1 MRRTKQRGGA
11 HREFRKKTWNTG
23 NTGNDVENKGFPATG
38 RGTGVEREWNK
49 VFTATETVMR
59 EGVAMAA
66 VGAVIGTAATLAMGN
81 VLRSA
86 LFEVK
91 PADPVTLAAVVVVL
105 AVTTLAASYIPARR
119 ALAVD
124 PAVALRHD

>member
-1 MRRTKQRGGA
+1 
-11 HREFRKKTWNTG
+11 
-23 NTGNDVENKGFPATG
+23 
-38 RGTGVEREWNK
+38 
-49 VFTATETVMR
+49 MR

-81 VLRSA
+81 VLRSV

-91 PADPVTLAAVVVVL
+91 PADPVTLAAVVAVL

-124 PAVALRHD
+124 PVVALRHD